1 MVLRNA
7 AHSEFPLIKDS
18 LIVLEA
24 VRYMLPYSKFMCL
37 TVLKKVCLPKSAK
50 LFLALIL
57 IFVGASAGQAQFSS
71 IALSGRVSGFV
82 GIAAAQNAQV
92 LGGEASIVPTANGHT
107 LAISLNG
114 SGSQPTEIRVPVQIR
129 SNIGYTLSASAK
141 LNGVSQSRLL
151 VTSARSTGRFAAPDV
166 IEALHIGD
174 LFDAR
179 ADAGMFQLAGI
190 NSASLDLSS
199 PVTLLSGSRVSLAG
213 TLSSPDNALEVI
225 INFIVTP
232 PRGSQRWSADL
243 LLSVAP
249 QAASL

>member
-1 MVLRNA
+1 
-7 AHSEFPLIKDS
+7 
-18 LIVLEA
+18 
-24 VRYMLPYSKFMCL
+24 MLPYSKLMFS
-37 TVLKKVCLPKSAK
+37 TVLKKAYLPKSAN

-57 IFVGASAGQAQFSS
+57 IFVGASAGQAQSNS

-82 GIAAAQNAQV
+82 GIASVQNAQV
-92 LGGEASIVPTANGHT
+92 LGGEASIVPTNNGHT
-107 LAISLNG
+107 LAVSLNG

-129 SNIGYTLSASAK
+129 SNVGYTLAASAK
-141 LNGVSQSRLL
+141 LNGASHSQLL
-151 VTSARSTGRFAAPDV
+151 VTSARSTGRFAAIDV
-166 IEALHIGD
+166 VEALHIGD

-179 ADAGMFQLAGI
+179 TNTGMFQLAGI

-249 QAASL
+249 QSASL